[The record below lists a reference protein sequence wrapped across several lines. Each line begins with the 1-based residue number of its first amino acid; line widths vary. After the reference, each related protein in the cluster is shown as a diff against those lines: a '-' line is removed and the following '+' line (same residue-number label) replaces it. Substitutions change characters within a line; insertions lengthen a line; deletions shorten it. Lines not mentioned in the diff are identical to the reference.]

1 MSGGGGFRR
10 RFPLPP
16 TPGAEQT
23 MSMPASTT
31 RRWTAAEVR
40 ALPEV
45 PGKRFEVVDGEL
57 LVSPGPAWSHQRLA
71 FELMK
76 RLDEHVTAHGI
87 GIVLN
92 GPADIEPDPCSMVQP
107 DAFVVPLVDGRPPRD
122 WGEVG
127 RVLLVAEVLSPGTA
141 RHDRVVKRRLYRR
154 MGVEYWIVDPD
165 ARCVE
170 RWLPGAALASVEDE
184 RLEWIPDGTGA
195 PLAVD
200 LIALFARVLGD
211 T

>member
-1 MSGGGGFRR
+1 
-10 RFPLPP
+10 
-16 TPGAEQT
+16 

-31 RRWTAAEVR
+31 RRWTVAEVR

-76 RLDEHVTAHGI
+76 RLDEHVAAHGI

-92 GPADIEPDPCSMVQP
+92 GPADIEPDPYSMVQP
-107 DAFVVPLVDGRPPRD
+107 DTFVVPLVDGRPPRA

-127 RVLLVAEVLSPGTA
+127 RVLLVVEVLSPGTA

-184 RLEWIPDGTGA
+184 RIEWAPDGTGA
-195 PLAVD
+195 TLAID
-200 LIALFARVLGD
+200 LTALFGKVLGAP
-211 T
+211 